1 MKLFNR
7 QKEKLSLAICMMLL
21 AAGLTGCGKE
31 AVEEEAPE
39 ISDNMESD
47 ESKENTDIEE
57 AADVDKEETEEQ
69 EEEELQY
76 IELIEIEDYY
86 GDHSLYELYVPIGNE
101 NEDGYAYYFD
111 HGLSYSA
118 MVYGGFDS
126 STYLELSLK
135 DSVEY
140 DLEEWQNDERYSDI
154 EVSDILK
161 NGSDRYQILTAK
173 KEDFYG
179 TVYDITEV
187 CYMDIREKG
196 VGVLWSMVMEE
207 NDADEE
213 TELIIDEL
221 AKCYDVDLDSLK
233 ASGGWAL
240 ANAERIKQEE
250 DERKAAN
257 RLPETILWFNATY
270 APLTY
275 SNHCD
280 WELVGGMRVSDY
292 NQDLVKRG
300 LSRDWGIEDKASAL
314 ETVESLIKDGH
325 RAKCRECLEELDEM
339 GLLDVDEET
348 LAQGL
353 VDSGIQNNLFRYVI
367 AYYMHQDGLD
377 ADYIA
382 AWDLSRVNQLYA
394 DFYICGYMTYE
405 EAMDASL
412 KNSLKLQEMYDSWDD
427 MVSAYM
433 LGYQFWQSDPCLT
446 DDSPTMRR
454 YQCVQTLDLMDDGPY
469 TLDWDMQLEKCW

>member
-1 MKLFNR
+1 MRLWNK
-7 QKEKLSLAICMMLL
+7 QKGKLSLGICMMLL

-31 AVEEEAPE
+31 AAEEETQE
-39 ISDNMESD
+39 ISTDVENSEGEENAESA
-47 ESKENTDIEE
+47 EE
-57 AADVDKEETEEQ
+57 ADAGEEEP

-76 IELIEIEDYY
+76 IELVEVEDYY
-86 GDHSLYELYVPIGNE
+86 GDNSLYEVYVPIGNE
-101 NEDGYAYYFD
+101 NEDGFVSYYD
-111 HGLSYSA
+111 HGISFYAAVYSGFESSSYLELGLTESIE
-118 MVYGGFDS
+118 
-126 STYLELSLK
+126 TYLES
-135 DSVEY
+135 
-140 DLEEWQNDERYSDI
+140 WQNDERYSDI
-154 EVSDILK
+154 EVSDVLK

-173 KEDFYG
+173 KEDYYG
-179 TVYDITEV
+179 TVYDITEI

-196 VGVLWSMVMEE
+196 VGVLWNMVMEE

-240 ANAERIKQEE
+240 ANKERIQSEE
-250 DERKAAN
+250 DARKEAN
-257 RLPETILWFNATY
+257 RLPQTILWFNATY

-280 WELVGGMRVSDY
+280 WELVGGMRVADY
-292 NQDLVKRG
+292 NQDLVKRS
-300 LSRDWGIEDKASAL
+300 LSRDWGIDDKSSAL
-314 ETVESLIKDGH
+314 ETVERLLKDGH
-325 RAKCRECLEELDEM
+325 RAKCRDCMEELDEM
-339 GLLDVDEET
+339 GLLDADEET
-348 LAQGL
+348 FAQGL
-353 VDSGIQNNLFRYVI
+353 VDSGIEDNLFRYVI

-382 AWDLSRVNQLYA
+382 AWDLSRANQLYA

-454 YQCVQTLDLMDDGPY
+454 YECVETLAEMEDGPY
-469 TLDWDMQLEKCW
+469 TLDWDMKLEKCW

>member
-1 MKLFNR
+1 MRLWNK
-7 QKEKLSLAICMMLL
+7 QKGKLSLGICMMLL

-31 AVEEEAPE
+31 AAEEETQE
-39 ISDNMESD
+39 ISTDVENSEGEENAESA
-47 ESKENTDIEE
+47 EE
-57 AADVDKEETEEQ
+57 ADAGEEEP

-76 IELIEIEDYY
+76 IELVEVEDYY
-86 GDHSLYELYVPIGNE
+86 GDNSLYEVYVPIGNE
-101 NEDGYAYYFD
+101 NEDGFVSYYD
-111 HGLSYSA
+111 HGISFYAAVYSGFESSSYLELGLTESIE
-118 MVYGGFDS
+118 
-126 STYLELSLK
+126 TYLES
-135 DSVEY
+135 
-140 DLEEWQNDERYSDI
+140 WQNDERYSDI
-154 EVSDILK
+154 EVSDVLK

-173 KEDFYG
+173 KEDYYG
-179 TVYDITEV
+179 TVYDITEI

-196 VGVLWSMVMEE
+196 VGVLWNMVMEE

-240 ANAERIKQEE
+240 ANKERIQSEE
-250 DERKAAN
+250 DARKEAN
-257 RLPETILWFNATY
+257 RLPQTILWFNATY

-280 WELVGGMRVSDY
+280 WELVGGMRVADY
-292 NQDLVKRG
+292 NQDLVKRS
-300 LSRDWGIEDKASAL
+300 LSRDWGIDDKSSAL
-314 ETVESLIKDGH
+314 ETVERLLKDGH
-325 RAKCRECLEELDEM
+325 RAKCRDCMEELNEM
-339 GLLDVDEET
+339 GLLDADEET
-348 LAQGL
+348 FAQGL
-353 VDSGIQNNLFRYVI
+353 VDSGIEDNLFRYVI

-382 AWDLSRVNQLYA
+382 AWDLSRANQLYA

-454 YQCVQTLDLMDDGPY
+454 YECVETLAEMEDGPY
-469 TLDWDMQLEKCW
+469 TLDWDMKLEKCW

>member
-1 MKLFNR
+1 MKLFNT
-7 QKEKLSLAICMMLL
+7 QKGKLSFGICMMLL

-31 AVEEEAPE
+31 SVEEETQE
-39 ISDNMESD
+39 ISADEESD
-47 ESKENTDIEE
+47 EGEESADSTEE
-57 AADVDKEETEEQ
+57 ADADKEEAEEP

-111 HGLSYSA
+111 HGLSYYA
-118 MVYGGFDS
+118 MVYGGYDS
-126 STYLELSLK
+126 SVYLDLGLK

-140 DLEEWQNDERYSDI
+140 ELEEWQNDERYSDI

-173 KEDFYG
+173 KKDFYG
-179 TVYDITEV
+179 TIYDIAEIY
-187 CYMDIREKG
+187 YMDIREKG
-196 VGVLWSMVMEE
+196 VGVLWHMAMEE
-207 NDADEE
+207 NGADEE

-221 AKCYDVDLDSLK
+221 ARCYDVDLDSLK
-233 ASGGWAL
+233 ASGGWLL
-240 ANAERIKQEE
+240 ANEERIKQEE
-250 DERKAAN
+250 NARKEAN
-257 RLPETILWFNATY
+257 RLPKTILWFNATY

-275 SNHCD
+275 SNNCD
-280 WELVGGMRVSDY
+280 WEKVGGMEADDY
-292 NQDLVKRG
+292 NKDFSKRM
-300 LSRDWGIEDKASAL
+300 LSRDWSIEDKASAL
-314 ETVESLIKDGH
+314 ETVERLLKDGH
-325 RAKCRECLEELDEM
+325 RAKCRECMEELDEM
-339 GLLDVDEET
+339 GLLDADEET
-348 LAQGL
+348 FMQGL
-353 VDSGIQNNLFRYVI
+353 VDSGIEDNLFRYVI

-382 AWDLSRVNQLYA
+382 AWDLCRANQLYA

-412 KNSLKLQEMYDSWDD
+412 ENSLKLQEMYDSWDD
-427 MVSAYM
+427 MVGAYM

-446 DDSPTMRR
+446 DASPTMRR
-454 YQCVQTLDLMDDGPY
+454 YQCVEALSEMEDGPY
-469 TLDWDMQLEKCW
+469 TLDWDMKLEKCW